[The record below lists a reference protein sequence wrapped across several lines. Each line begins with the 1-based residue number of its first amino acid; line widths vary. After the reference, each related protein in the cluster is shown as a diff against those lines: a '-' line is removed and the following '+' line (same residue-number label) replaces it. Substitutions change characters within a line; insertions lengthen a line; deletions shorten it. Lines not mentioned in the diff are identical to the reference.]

1 MKLGVC
7 IPYRDNGDGVRKKH
21 LDTLVPHLEEFFKK
35 KNIEFR
41 CYIGHQVDDKKFN
54 RSGTKNVAYLAA
66 KEDGCDYMAFH
77 DVDMLPHDNV
87 DYSHP
92 GDTPKHIAT
101 YLSQW
106 DNTLRDIEYFGG
118 VVVFTPEQFE
128 QVNGYHTNYWGWGME
143 DDDLFW
149 RCIRKGY
156 YKPTYV
162 EGPGNS
168 KVLVFDGKSTYI
180 KVPPSNSLLDIPNK
194 SFEIEM
200 IVYGEVE
207 SEDKEYLIGADMSYN
222 KYPIISKKGWD
233 FDICYNNSRAYSYCL
248 WNFRNELYYGWIRR
262 YPNQWSKLNVTVDMK
277 NKERIISV
285 NDILYDENFGEQQS
299 NLPITKNL
307 KRYGNI
313 PFYIGRNA
321 PNSQRLH
328 WFTGKFQ
335 SLKITNHKGEV
346 VLHYD
351 MNKSYKRDMLLD
363 LSGYENHGQLV
374 LGKGRVTKDNIDKI
388 PNTIVPDRRYG
399 TMECMYHEDEGI
411 VNQKFAGDPE
421 ATARNEVIYRK
432 KMQKDKIGIDDDEYG
447 LREMKYEIDS
457 TDDIYNRHKLIN
469 VRF

>member
-7 IPYRDNGDGVRKKH
+7 IPYRDIGDGVRKKH

-106 DNTLRDIEYFGG
+106 DNTLRDIENFGG

-149 RCIRKGY
+149 RCIWKGY

-162 EGPGNS
+162 KGPGNS

-200 IVYGEVE
+200 LVYGEVE
-207 SEDKEYLIGADMSYN
+207 SEDK
-222 KYPIISKKGWD
+222 
-233 FDICYNNSRAYSYCL
+233 
-248 WNFRNELYYGWIRR
+248 
-262 YPNQWSKLNVTVDMK
+262 
-277 NKERIISV
+277 
-285 NDILYDENFGEQQS
+285 
-299 NLPITKNL
+299 
-307 KRYGNI
+307 NI
-313 PFYIGRNA
+313 
-321 PNSQRLH
+321 
-328 WFTGKFQ
+328 
-335 SLKITNHKGEV
+335 
-346 VLHYD
+346 
-351 MNKSYKRDMLLD
+351 
-363 LSGYENHGQLV
+363 
-374 LGKGRVTKDNIDKI
+374 
-388 PNTIVPDRRYG
+388 
-399 TMECMYHEDEGI
+399 
-411 VNQKFAGDPE
+411 
-421 ATARNEVIYRK
+421 
-432 KMQKDKIGIDDDEYG
+432 
-447 LREMKYEIDS
+447 
-457 TDDIYNRHKLIN
+457 
-469 VRF
+469 